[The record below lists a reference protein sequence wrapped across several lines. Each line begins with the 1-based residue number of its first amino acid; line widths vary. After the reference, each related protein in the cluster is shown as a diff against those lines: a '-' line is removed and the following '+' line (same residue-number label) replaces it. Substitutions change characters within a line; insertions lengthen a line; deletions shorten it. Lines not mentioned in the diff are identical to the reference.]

1 MQLEMILSEFGQ
13 KQFLQVWTNLWN
25 RKYTYAL
32 GNNLSQFAP
41 ICATGNP
48 LMLLETVLC
57 EFGQICATGNA
68 FARLTADR
76 NYILNFPAKI

>member
-25 RKYTYAL
+25 WKYTYAA

-41 ICATGNP
+41 MEILLCCWKRFYAS
-48 LMLLETVLC
+48 LDKYVRQEMLL
-57 EFGQICATGNA
+57 
-68 FARLTADR
+68 
-76 NYILNFPAKI
+76 